1 MATSSRGSGRNPGR
15 NNPGR
20 NKPVRGSSGSSRNA
34 AGKGATGGASSM
46 TTSGAASSRER
57 KAGPVSETGG
67 PENEKSAA
75 KRLFDLRWLIAG
87 MFVVYGIVLII
98 TGIFDSQAELAK
110 AAGVRINLWAG
121 IGMLVVGLFFAAWAR
136 WRPLRPD

>member
-1 MATSSRGSGRNPGR
+1 MATSSRGSGRNDPGR

-20 NKPVRGSSGSSRNA
+20 GSASSSRKPA

-46 TTSGAASSRER
+46 TTSGAASSRDR
-57 KAGPVSETGG
+57 KVDPVSEPGG

-98 TGIFDSQAELAK
+98 TGIFDSKAELAK
-110 AAGVRINLWAG
+110 AAGVRINLWTG
-121 IGMLVVGLFFAAWAR
+121 IGMLVVGLIFAAWAR